1 MTPEKLMDA
10 AATLGALVDLL
21 ERLPESKHE
30 AAVNALMCSLVQNLC
45 VDLAKSMT
53 QNRDDP
59 YAALVQTVNGLTEWT
74 DTQKTLAKIL
84 LPNPAKLP
92 DNPGRAEDI

>member
-1 MTPEKLMDA
+1 MTPEKLMA
-10 AATLGALVDLL
+10 TAATLGDLVDLL

-30 AAVNALMCSLVQNLC
+30 AAVNMLMCSLVQNFC
-45 VDLAKSMT
+45 FDLAKSMM

-59 YAALVQTVNGLTEWT
+59 YAALVQTVNGLTEWS

-84 LPNPAKLP
+84 LKNPSKLP
-92 DNPGRAEDI
+92 DVPGHAADT